1 MKRGKPMIDR
11 IRILSFSG
19 PLVLLWW
26 IGSAVALEQ
35 RHNIRFDRLG
45 LEEGLSQETVYDILQ
60 DRDGILWLATQEGL
74 NRYDGYTIRTYLHE
88 PDEPG
93 TLSHDWVWTVLED
106 RSGTLWVG
114 TDGGGLN
121 RFDRRTGSFIHYRHA
136 EHDRATLSND
146 VVRVVFEDRDDGLW
160 VGTDGGLNR
169 FDPETGTFRRFRHD
183 PADPFSISDD
193 RVRAVVQDRR
203 GLLWVATDGGGL
215 NQMDLARDNFH
226 QFRHDPNNP
235 GSLSSDRVR
244 SLYEARD
251 GMLWIG
257 TYDGGLNRYNP
268 RTGTFKHYQ
277 GQGTGLESDFVREML
292 QDHRGVLWVAT
303 DNGLHE
309 YRPESDTFVRYGS
322 DVANPKSLADNR
334 TISLF
339 QDAGEV
345 LWVGTYAGLNK
356 WNYQTIAFRLY
367 RGAQANGL
375 RSDAILAFAET
386 NGGDWW
392 IGTYEGLYRYRSES
406 GMFELQPL
414 EIAPGQPGDE
424 RITALATDP
433 GGELW
438 IGTRA
443 GGLFRLDPR
452 TGQTTHYPATSA
464 PGGLSVGGV
473 TALSVDQEESL
484 WVATFGG
491 GLYRHDRA
499 LDRFEAYRHDPED
512 PASLPSNRVV
522 SILITDNGE
531 IWVGTFGAGAARRSA
546 EAGGFLTFTNE
557 PGDKTSLSNNT
568 VWAIH
573 EDLRGN
579 LWFGT
584 QGGGLNLLPAD
595 QRTLVDPAFQRF
607 GRRQGLRSQVVYG
620 VLSDDQGN
628 IWASSNRGLV
638 RLVPSSGRVTHY
650 DTHHGLQA
658 YEFNSGAYL
667 RTRRGEMLFGGS
679 KGFNAFFPSEVRLR
693 EYKPPVVLT
702 NVFKVNEPLVRPGG
716 LQRLEHLDLAAEDYL
731 VTFEFSGLDY
741 SSPGDNAYRYK
752 LEGYD
757 TDWIE
762 SGSVRRASYTN
773 LPSGQYRFMVLAAG
787 PGGVWSDPSINLDVI
802 VHPPWYL
809 SPVAYLAYALGLIA
823 ALLAGYALHRR
834 RLAREASLRVELER
848 EISDRT
854 QELVERGLELEERN
868 RELRALNTRLE
879 ETSITDPLTGLN
891 NRRFVREFMQKT
903 AGSLDRRLEKL
914 PLATVQKHGP
924 RLFCIVLDVDGFKPQ
939 IERFGPAFGD
949 RVLERIGRD
958 LRGLCREADLVAR
971 WGEDQFLLVGE
982 TADVE
987 IVMAIAERLVS
998 VISEIDHRTADNELV
1013 RITITAGLTL
1023 YPFSIVQPHLFTW
1036 EQVTAISQQATVLGK
1051 QKGGNRCVGI
1061 GVGSLGLSRGDF
1073 KKILSDPDGME
1084 RRGAIKIHFIGPGAR
1099 ATAVEDPDETE
1110 GGPHAA

>member
-1 MKRGKPMIDR
+1 MKLGKPMIDR
-11 IRILSFSG
+11 NRILSLSG
-19 PLVLLWW
+19 PLVLLLW
-26 IGSAVALEQ
+26 IGSAIALEQ
-35 RHNIRFDRLG
+35 RHNIRFDRIG
-45 LEEGLSQETVYDILQ
+45 LEEGLSQETVFDIVQ
-60 DRDGILWLATQEGL
+60 DRDGIIWLATQEGL

-93 TLSHDWVWTVLED
+93 TLSHDWIWTVFED
-106 RSGTLWVG
+106 RAGTLWVG

-121 RFDRRTGSFIHYRHA
+121 RFDRRSGSFVAYRHDPSDPA
-136 EHDRATLSND
+136 SLSD
-146 VVRVVFEDRDDGLW
+146 DAVRVIFEDRDGALW
-160 VGTDGGLNR
+160 VGTEGGLNLLDR
-169 FDPETGTFRRFRHD
+169 ETGSFQRFRHD
-183 PADPFSISDD
+183 PADAFSISDD

-215 NQMDLARDNFH
+215 NQIDLARNSFH
-226 QFRHDPNNP
+226 HFRHDSNNAA
-235 GSLSSDRVR
+235 SLSSDRLR

-268 RTGTFKHYQ
+268 RTGTFKHYR
-277 GQGTGLESDFVREML
+277 GRDTGLESDFVREML

-303 DNGLHE
+303 DNGLNE

-322 DVANPKSLADNR
+322 DVANPKSLSDNR
-334 TISLF
+334 TVSLY
-339 QDAGEV
+339 QDSGEV

-375 RSDAILAFAET
+375 QNDTILAFAEA
-386 NGGDWW
+386 GDSDWW
-392 IGTYEGLYRYRSES
+392 VGTYGGLYRYRSDS
-406 GMFELQPL
+406 GVFELHPL
-414 EIAPGQPGDE
+414 ETAPGQPGDQ
-424 RITALATDP
+424 RVTALASDP
-433 GGELW
+433 DGHLW

-443 GGLFRLDPR
+443 GGLFRLDPD
-452 TGQTTHYPATSA
+452 TGHTAHYPPADA
-464 PGGLSVGGV
+464 PGALAVGGV
-473 TALSVDQEESL
+473 TALSIDQENAL
-484 WVATFGG
+484 WVGTFGG
-491 GLYRHDRA
+491 GLYRHEREQ
-499 LDRFEAYRHDPED
+499 DRFKAYRNDPED
-512 PASLPSNRVV
+512 SASLPSDRVV
-522 SILITDNGE
+522 SVLITDNGE
-531 IWVGTFGAGAARRSA
+531 LWVGTFGAGAARLSA
-546 EAGGFLTFTNE
+546 AGGFLTFKNA

-573 EDLRGN
+573 EDLGGN

-584 QGGGLNLLPAD
+584 QGGGLSMLTAD
-595 QRTLVDPAFQRF
+595 QRGLLAPSFQRF
-607 GRRQGLRSQVVYG
+607 GRRQGLHSQVVYG

-638 RLVPSSGRVTHY
+638 RLVPSSGRITHY
-650 DTHHGLQA
+650 DTHYGLQG

-679 KGFNAFFPSEVRLR
+679 SGFNAFFPSEVRLR
-693 EYKPPVVLT
+693 EYKPPVLLT
-702 NVFKVNEPLVRPGG
+702 NVFKVNEPLAHPGG
-716 LQRLEHLDLAAEDYL
+716 PSQLERLELVAEDYL

-741 SSPGDNAYRYK
+741 SAPSENAYRYK

-762 SGSVRRASYTN
+762 AGTVRRASYTN
-773 LPSGQYRFMVLAAG
+773 LPAGEYRFMVLAAG

-802 VHPPWYL
+802 VQPPWYL
-809 SPVAYLAYALGLIA
+809 SAAAYAAYALGFL
-823 ALLAGYALHRR
+823 ALLFAGYALHRR
-834 RLAREASLRVELER
+834 HLAREAGLRVELEH
-848 EISDRT
+848 EISERT
-854 QELVERGLELEERN
+854 QELVERGVELEERN
-868 RELRALNTRLE
+868 RELRSLNTRLE

-891 NRRFVREFMQKT
+891 NRRFVQEFMQKT

-914 PLATVQKHGP
+914 PLATVQQHGP
-924 RLFCIVLDVDGFKPQ
+924 RLFLIVLDVDGFKSL

-958 LRGLCREADLVAR
+958 LRSLCREADLVAR

-987 IVMAIAERLVS
+987 IVMAIAERLVGAFS
-998 VISEIDHRTADNELV
+998 QIDHRTADNELV

-1036 EQVTAISQQATVLGK
+1036 EQVAAISQHATALGK
-1051 QKGGNRCVGI
+1051 HHGGNRCVGI
-1061 GVGSLGLSRGDF
+1061 GVGSLGLSQGDF
-1073 KKILSDPDGME
+1073 KKILSDPEAME
-1084 RRGAIKIHFIGPGAR
+1084 RRGAIKIHFIQPGSR
-1099 ATAVEDPDETE
+1099 ADAMVDSDETE